1 MAAERD
7 WITLWL
13 SSPRWN
19 IYLSAANN
27 NPAQALKFY
36 EWNLGLASA
45 IMHDIAHIEVGLRN
59 VYNQTITA
67 RFDTATHWLFDPDSP
82 VRTPLLRKR
91 HGKTRD
97 LNHRNRESIDEARR
111 RIRSLNPSP
120 GQVIAELSFGFWRH
134 LTNTAH
140 EKTLWVPY
148 LNHAFPRG
156 TSRKNIER
164 SLQLI
169 NEVRNRASHHEPL
182 FTPARRCE
190 LLATHNAIID
200 IARMLIPE
208 LAKYIEATSTLHDT
222 LQHQP
227 HPAG

>member
-1 MAAERD
+1 MVAEHD
-7 WITLWL
+7 WITMWL
-13 SSPRWN
+13 SAPRWN
-19 IYLSAANN
+19 SYLSAANN
-27 NPAQALKFY
+27 NPAQALKLY
-36 EWNLGLASA
+36 EWNVELATA
-45 IMHDIAHIEVGLRN
+45 TMHDIAHIEVGLRN
-59 VYNQTITA
+59 VYDQTISAKLNGT
-67 RFDTATHWLFDPDSP
+67 TQWLFDPESP

-91 HGKTRD
+91 HGKARD
-97 LNHRNRESIDEARR
+97 LNHRNRESIDEARQ

-156 TSRKNIER
+156 SSRKNIER

-182 FTPARRCE
+182 FTPARRYE
-190 LLATHNAIID
+190 LVAAHKAVID

-208 LAKYIEATSTLHDT
+208 LAKYIEATSTLHNI

-227 HPAG
+227 DPTD